1 MPEMNEHEFLEK
13 YTKLSETIRAN
24 CITMMIT
31 NSIHTDDLKK
41 AESNP
46 SVILFM
52 NKPIDKEKLGLI
64 EHDFSSKKQVIY
76 KRLASK
82 KFLLHHTIR
91 LLKPISIPKN
101 ESNLM
106 IRLLLFFY
114 EYAKDSGNPSNIA
127 HFFRILICTLFFI
140 RAQPQF

>member
-31 NSIHTDDLKK
+31 NSIHPDDLKK

-64 EHDFSSKKQVIY
+64 EHDFSSKKQV
-76 KRLASK
+76 S
-82 KFLLHHTIR
+82 
-91 LLKPISIPKN
+91 
-101 ESNLM
+101 
-106 IRLLLFFY
+106 
-114 EYAKDSGNPSNIA
+114 
-127 HFFRILICTLFFI
+127 
-140 RAQPQF
+140 